1 MSGIGRHSLFGV
13 AVLAAAGV
21 PYGLSALDE
30 GDAPGQA
37 PTAAISRIEEST
49 KFSTT
54 EGDSATGLES
64 PRPLEGAGFNN
75 FGEIFHFDVTT
86 AWILGRWP
94 RVISGGHG
102 ANLHAYRVPLVTG
115 TRDTDLAGSLTYC
128 FNPRQQLEQIHFQG
142 SNGDARPLVAYLTE
156 RHGFVHQ
163 RTNDPGEYV
172 YQVRRDG
179 RVASQ
184 LRITTEPVVEAAAS
198 TSRFRVEL
206 SMERPSDHRWFS
218 PARHSVDGALW
229 Q

>member
-1 MSGIGRHSLFGV
+1 MSGFGRHSLFGV
-13 AVLAAAGV
+13 AVLAATGV
-21 PYGLSALDE
+21 PYALSALD
-30 GDAPGQA
+30 GDDAPGRA
-37 PTAAISRIEEST
+37 PPAAISQIEGTT

-54 EGDSATGLES
+54 EIDSAAGDSS
-64 PRPLEGAGFNN
+64 PRPLEGEGFSD
-75 FGEIFHFDVTT
+75 FGEVFHFDVTT

-102 ANLHAYRVPLVTG
+102 ANLQAYRVPLVTG
-115 TRDTDLAGSLTYC
+115 TRDADLAGSLTYC
-128 FNPRQQLEQIHFQG
+128 FNPRQQVQEIHFQG
-142 SNGDARPLVAYLTE
+142 STGDARPLVTYLTQ

-172 YQVRRDG
+172 YQVKHDG

-184 LRITTEPVVEAAAS
+184 LRITTVPVVEAAAS

-206 SMERPSDHRWFS
+206 FMERPSDHRWFA
-218 PARHSVDGALW
+218 PAQHGVDGVLW